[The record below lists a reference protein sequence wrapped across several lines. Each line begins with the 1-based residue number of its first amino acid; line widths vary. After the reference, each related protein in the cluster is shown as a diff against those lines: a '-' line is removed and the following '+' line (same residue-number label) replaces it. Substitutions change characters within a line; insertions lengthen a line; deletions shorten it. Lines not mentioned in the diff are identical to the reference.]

1 MAIITILFIIFQF
14 NKVFADSIQLPDS
27 HAPISVMGDHTHKK
41 NEVMFSYR
49 FMNMQM
55 GKLFNNNKKLST
67 DIVMSAP
74 NAASDG
80 SGSYMNAP
88 RSMSMDMHM
97 FGLMYAPSDR
107 LTLMLMNSFLEKEM
121 TQQRMRMA
129 GGANF
134 DVNSSGFG
142 DLKVSA
148 LITLFNEINWKN
160 SFLLGLSLPT
170 GSIDK
175 RGRTPVSNNARLGY
189 GMQNGTGTFDPYF
202 LINNVNII
210 KKFRFGEQIHFKLPA
225 SGNNSKGYKH
235 GKELD
240 LNLWMSYRILNE
252 LSGSVKLSYNYKD
265 KMSGSDNEMNK
276 RMSPVMDSYN
286 HGYQKFNLGIG
297 LNFINHQDFLKNNR
311 LGFEFLVPIHQRYQG
326 IQMGESYKIV
336 LGWQYAF

>member
-1 MAIITILFIIFQF
+1 MEL
-14 NKVFADSIQLPDS
+14 VHL
-27 HAPISVMGDHTHKK
+27 TH
-41 NEVMFSYR
+41 
-49 FMNMQM
+49 
-55 GKLFNNNKKLST
+55 
-67 DIVMSAP
+67 I
-74 NAASDG
+74 
-80 SGSYMNAP
+80 
-88 RSMSMDMHM
+88 
-97 FGLMYAPSDR
+97 
-107 LTLMLMNSFLEKEM
+107 
-121 TQQRMRMA
+121 
-129 GGANF
+129 
-134 DVNSSGFG
+134 
-142 DLKVSA
+142 
-148 LITLFNEINWKN
+148 
-160 SFLLGLSLPT
+160 
-170 GSIDK
+170 
-175 RGRTPVSNNARLGY
+175 
-189 GMQNGTGTFDPYF
+189 

-240 LNLWMSYRILNE
+240 LNLWMSYRIFNE

-311 LGFEFLVPIHQRYQG
+311 LGFEFLVPIHHRYQG

>member
-1 MAIITILFIIFQF
+1 MVFQF
-14 NKVFADSIQLPDS
+14 NKVFADDIHLPDA
-27 HAPISVMGDHTHKK
+27 HAPISVMADHTHKK

-67 DIVMSAP
+67 DNVMSAP
-74 NAASDG
+74 NGASDG
-80 SGSYMNAP
+80 SGTYMNTP

-142 DLKVSA
+142 DLKASA
-148 LITLFNEINWKN
+148 LITLLDGINWKN
-160 SFLLGLSLPT
+160 SFLLGISLPT

-175 RGRTPVSNNARLGY
+175 RGTTPASNDARLGY

-210 KKFRFGEQIHFKLPA
+210 KKFRFGEQVHFKLPA
-225 SGNNSKGYKH
+225 SGNNSKGYKY

-240 LNLWMSYRILNE
+240 INLWMSYRILNE
-252 LSGSVKLSYNYKD
+252 LSGSMKLTYNYKD

-286 HGYQKFNLGIG
+286 QGYQKFNLGIG
-297 LNFINHQDFLKNNR
+297 LNFVNHKDFLKNNR
-311 LGFEFLVPIHQRYQG
+311 LGLEFLVPVYQRYNG
-326 IQMGESYKIV
+326 IQMGERYKIV

>member
-1 MAIITILFIIFQF
+1 MILLIVLQF
-14 NKVFADSIQLPDS
+14 NTVFADNFQPPDS
-27 HAPISVMGDHTHKK
+27 HAPISVMADHTHKK

-74 NAASDG
+74 NGASDG

-97 FGLMYAPSDR
+97 FGVMYAPSDR

-121 TQQRMRMA
+121 TQQRMRMV

-142 DLKVSA
+142 DLKASA
-148 LITLFNEINWKN
+148 LITLLNEVNWKN

-175 RGRTPVSNNARLGY
+175 RGRTPASNNSRLGY
-189 GMQNGTGTFDPYF
+189 GMQNGTGTFDSHF
-202 LINNVNII
+202 LINNINII
-210 KKFRFGEQIHFKLPA
+210 KKFRFGEQIYFKLPA
-225 SGNNSKGYKH
+225 SGHNTKGYKY
-235 GKELD
+235 GKELNV
-240 LNLWMSYRILNE
+240 NLWMSYRILNE
-252 LSGSVKLSYNYKD
+252 LSGSVKLAYDYKD

-286 HGYQKFNLGIG
+286 QGYQKFNLGIG

-311 LGFEFLVPIHQRYQG
+311 LGLEFLVPVHQRYNG
-326 IQMGESYKIV
+326 IQMGERFKIV